1 MILDLGE
8 ARPRTEVIATT
19 WKRPLWSQ
27 ENLSDWW
34 ACYAEKLEGANE
46 STEETEGTIHA
57 CFSFLGCFISISLLG
72 LLQEFLVPGLSN
84 VYQVPLVLLTP
95 SWGVTAIQ
103 VFCAWPVPGAQP
115 KNVILGNLIGAL
127 SALVVQVTPF
137 PDLIPKTLQAA
148 VAVSSTLLLQ
158 EMAGAVHPAGAATAF
173 LLGNAEEITWHS
185 LGLTIFASVLIVA
198 VAVLFNNLSIDRFYP
213 QYWWPVRPPDGP
225 PGQLLQPPVSF
236 IMEAPEQWLKV
247 YLEKIQGGDASGPLQ
262 VSIAHSCFSA
272 LASLVFMLSLILINE
287 AFGFDP
293 SRLAA
298 AAAASSL
305 LFSDWQGAHS
315 QPLPCLIGS
324 LIAGLCGS
332 LCQVL
337 PQLGMEIP
345 MWTQAALG
353 VGLTAFSMDM
363 VNSAFPA
370 GGAIALGFVVNPPRI
385 PWVSVL
391 YTGLLSSA
399 LIIYGVFVNN
409 LQETRLY
416 PRRWPWQKGTSPRY
430 PPPASLPAHRYSE
443 RNLIRRWTDETNSGT
458 SGTKYSKIYVGVLTV
473 GLQFFFL
480 TFLFFADF
488 DVTDSVASMCNDWA
502 WVSFALVGLVYT
514 RSFLKAYGLGSVG
527 YCLLILCVSV
537 QWSMIVESLVN
548 GTVLHVS
555 FANLMNGCSSAA
567 AVLVSFGALVGKVDP
582 LQILTLVLIELPCY
596 CWNKVVFLQMG
607 SEKTPLVQDRGTLL
621 IFLFGSFFGLAAGK
635 TLGVPEM
642 DWLNRSQRNTELLS
656 LFGTCC
662 LWCSLPSFPRGD
674 SETSSSTMAWQHT
687 VLALLGSTVATFT
700 LDPFLH
706 DGRLEPAAVRS
717 AVLAGG
723 VAISGVADIV
733 GPCTALAVGCIA
745 GSASTICLGFSDKN
759 VDTSGVFYVYGLPA
773 LIGGITSMGR
783 INHESLGNQAFGL
796 CGTLTIACLSGA
808 VCGRLLRSLRGSVE
822 LAFSDEVHWDCAE
835 DLPRGVLSL

>member
-1 MILDLGE
+1 
-8 ARPRTEVIATT
+8 
-19 WKRPLWSQ
+19 
-27 ENLSDWW
+27 
-34 ACYAEKLEGANE
+34 
-46 STEETEGTIHA
+46 
-57 CFSFLGCFISISLLG
+57 
-72 LLQEFLVPGLSN
+72 
-84 VYQVPLVLLTP
+84 
-95 SWGVTAIQ
+95 
-103 VFCAWPVPGAQP
+103 
-115 KNVILGNLIGAL
+115 
-127 SALVVQVTPF
+127 
-137 PDLIPKTLQAA
+137 
-148 VAVSSTLLLQ
+148 
-158 EMAGAVHPAGAATAF
+158 
-173 LLGNAEEITWHS
+173 
-185 LGLTIFASVLIVA
+185 
-198 VAVLFNNLSIDRFYP
+198 
-213 QYWWPVRPPDGP
+213 
-225 PGQLLQPPVSF
+225 
-236 IMEAPEQWLKV
+236 MEAPEQWLKV